1 MRWFVI
7 AIIFAAVVVAPCM
20 ATEFPWTGHQDIMF
34 YNALSDVAGYRT
46 IDHVPEQADQVSIT
60 TAPITVSSGEVTL
73 GTWLTPPFEE
83 TTTIAPGRWIFR
95 TYAVASS
102 DSGHTL
108 MHFRIFNRTETGES
122 TYLFFGR
129 AISQDINRGITP
141 AEYNTYYARRNVTT
155 IHPGDRLGIQIN
167 VSTDSASARTV
178 TLEVSGNTNA
188 SYVST
193 GYWLGS
199 TPITPTDAPTA
210 HIPNLPVGSS
220 SRDENSQLL
229 LWILGGCILIFLAW
243 RLLCRR

>member
-1 MRWFVI
+1 MR
-7 AIIFAAVVVAPCM
+7 FAALFLIGLFCITPCF
-20 ATEFPWTGHQDIMF
+20 AADFPWTGHQDIMF
-34 YNALSDVAGYRT
+34 HNSSSDIAGYRT
-46 IDHVPEQADQVSIT
+46 IDHVPERADQASIT
-60 TAPITVSSGEVTL
+60 TAPITAASGEITL

-102 DSGHTL
+102 DSGQTL
-108 MHFRIFNRTETGES
+108 MHFRIFNRTETGEI

-141 AEYNTYYARRNVTT
+141 AEYNTYYARRNTTT

-167 VSTDSASARTV
+167 VSTDSAAARTV
-178 TLEVSGNTNA
+178 TLGVAGNINA

-199 TPITPTDAPTA
+199 APPTPAPT
-210 HIPNLPVGSS
+210 IPNLPAAPIGTEDTDM
-220 SRDENSQLL
+220 RIAIAAIIGGFIFL
-229 LWILGGCILIFLAW
+229 LWFG
-243 RLLCRR
+243 RR